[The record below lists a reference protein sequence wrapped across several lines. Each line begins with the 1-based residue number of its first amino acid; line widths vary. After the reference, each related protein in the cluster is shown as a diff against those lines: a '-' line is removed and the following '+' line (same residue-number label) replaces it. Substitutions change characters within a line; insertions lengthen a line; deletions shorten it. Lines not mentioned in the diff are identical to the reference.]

1 MVGTP
6 LGAPALWGYWAPM
19 GDVRHA
25 APVEGVGVGV
35 GCLASPVVSRFVVL
49 ARVSGYSRR
58 LALVTRVIPL
68 SLHSYFPPTM
78 RSTVAVPTSIA
89 RFRPP
94 LRARFP
100 RSTSLFPWA
109 PSLHLVISAC
119 RSFSGSR
126 LAYLSTISWRLSVV
140 RSKTFPTYHHF
151 EGPCPSVYSFIYRV
165 GVVYANV

>member
-1 MVGTP
+1 
-6 LGAPALWGYWAPM
+6 M

-25 APVEGVGVGV
+25 APVEGVGVGM

-89 RFRPP
+89 LFRPP
-94 LRARFP
+94 PRARFP
-100 RSTSLFPWA
+100 RSTYSPLRCTRGRRRC
-109 PSLHLVISAC
+109 ISSYP
-119 RSFSGSR
+119 RTG
-126 LAYLSTISWRLSVV
+126 
-140 RSKTFPTYHHF
+140 
-151 EGPCPSVYSFIYRV
+151 PSVAFRLPLL
-165 GVVYANV
+165 